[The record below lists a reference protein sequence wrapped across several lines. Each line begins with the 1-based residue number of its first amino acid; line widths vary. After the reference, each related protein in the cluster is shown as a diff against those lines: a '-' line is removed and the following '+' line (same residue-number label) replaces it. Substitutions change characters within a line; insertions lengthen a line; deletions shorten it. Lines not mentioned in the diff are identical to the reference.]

1 MRADRLL
8 SIMLLLQVHR
18 RLTSKELSRRLEV
31 SERTIHRDMD
41 ALSGVGV
48 PVYAQRGSGGGWVLD
63 EAFRT
68 KPVGL
73 NEAEIRAIF
82 LARPARLMAD
92 LGLDAA
98 AGAAFVKLLSALPS
112 QSRQS
117 ADDMQQR
124 IHLDAVGWRR
134 SVEAVPCLPILQ
146 EAIWSDQ
153 KLRLRYLREGR
164 EPSDRVVAPLGLVA
178 NGSVWYLVA
187 SVEGEFRTYR
197 VSRIEE
203 ATVVEEPVVRLPH
216 FNLAEYWE
224 ASKERYLA
232 SLPVY
237 LATLRMDPELNTGL
251 RQFGRPKR
259 IERQEPPGPDGWP
272 IVVMRFDVFDE
283 AVEAILGWGPRVEVL
298 EPLELRERVIELAE
312 GVVEVYR

>member
-18 RLTSKELSRRLEV
+18 RLTSKELSQRLEV

-48 PVYAQRGSGGGWVLD
+48 PVYAQRGAGGGWVLD

-73 NEAEIRAIF
+73 NEAEVRAIF

-117 ADDMQQR
+117 ADDIQQR

-134 SVEAVPCLPILQ
+134 SEEAVPCLPIVQ

-153 KLRLRYLREGR
+153 KLHLRYTREGR
-164 EPSDRVVAPLGLVA
+164 EPSDRVVDPLGLVA

-187 SVEGEFRTYR
+187 SVGGELRTYR
-197 VSRIEE
+197 VSRIEA
-203 ATVVEEPVVRLPH
+203 ATVVAEPVVRPPH

-224 ASKERYLA
+224 ASKDRFVA
-232 SLPVY
+232 NLPVY
-237 LATLRMDPELNTGL
+237 LATLRIDPELTTGL
-251 RQFGRPKR
+251 RQFGRPKQ
-259 IERQEPPGPDGWP
+259 IERQEPPGPDGWST
-272 IVVMRFDVFDE
+272 VVMRFDVFDE
-283 AVEAILGWGPRVEVL
+283 AVEAILGWGPRAEVL

-312 GVVEVYR
+312 AVVLIYQ